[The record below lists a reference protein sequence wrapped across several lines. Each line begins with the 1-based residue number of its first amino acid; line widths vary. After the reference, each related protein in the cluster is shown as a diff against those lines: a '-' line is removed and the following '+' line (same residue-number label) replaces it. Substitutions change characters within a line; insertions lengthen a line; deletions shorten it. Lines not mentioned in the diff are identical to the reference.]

1 MTDSSLELPSARSSG
16 SGPGRLI
23 RQARESAKLSIE
35 DLAAG
40 IKLSRHT
47 VDALERDDFAT
58 LKEPV
63 YVRGYYRKL
72 SKVLALS
79 EAELIASYDAVALPK
94 VTTAPSKLILAGNQD
109 LVGSAS
115 PLNKALVAAGMV
127 VTALVIALAAF
138 WATRRAEQTEVAVPT
153 PAPQVQEPVA
163 PPPAAA
169 PAPVAPAPAAAV
181 TPDPAAAVPAATDP
195 AAAVAAPATAV
206 TAAPA
211 PAVAGEAQ
219 VSLEF
224 VKESWAQIE
233 DADGKRLAYAI
244 FPAGEN
250 LNLSGK
256 PPFAITLGRASV
268 VQLKFNGTPVDMTA
282 FTLSS
287 GKAVFSLP

>member
-115 PLNKALVAAGMV
+115 PLN
-127 VTALVIALAAF
+127 
-138 WATRRAEQTEVAVPT
+138 
-153 PAPQVQEPVA
+153 
-163 PPPAAA
+163 
-169 PAPVAPAPAAAV
+169 
-181 TPDPAAAVPAATDP
+181 
-195 AAAVAAPATAV
+195 
-206 TAAPA
+206 
-211 PAVAGEAQ
+211 
-219 VSLEF
+219 
-224 VKESWAQIE
+224 
-233 DADGKRLAYAI
+233 
-244 FPAGEN
+244 
-250 LNLSGK
+250 
-256 PPFAITLGRASV
+256 
-268 VQLKFNGTPVDMTA
+268 
-282 FTLSS
+282 
-287 GKAVFSLP
+287 